1 MASDKRAS
9 RGQREVTLDTV
20 SPEMVS
26 REITYRRDRIHVRS
40 CGAGPPI
47 VLLRGFDVAFRDERF
62 VEQLARRHEVIV
74 PDHPGFGRSD
84 TPTWLRSIGDAAYFY
99 LDILTELSNGRPVH
113 LVGTSLGG
121 WLAAEIAVRDTSNIR
136 SLIQIGPAGVRKK
149 DTAIGDPFI
158 RSPEVSA
165 DAMFADRDRARELR
179 HPVDSDEQIDVH
191 LKNNIGLTRL
201 GWQPR
206 LASAE
211 LQRWLH
217 RIRVPTCLLW
227 GSFDR
232 IMPIEH
238 AQVWLD
244 SLDDARL
251 EVIDGAGHLPHIE
264 MPEKTAALIE
274 SFIRECPE

>member
-1 MASDKRAS
+1 MS
-9 RGQREVTLDTV
+9 RDV
-20 SPEMVS
+20 
-26 REITYRRDRIHVRS
+26 TYRRDRIHVRS
-40 CGAGPPI
+40 RGAGPPI
-47 VLLRGFDVAFRDERF
+47 VLLQGFDVALRDDRF
-62 VEQLARRHEVIV
+62 LEQLSQYHEVIV

-84 TPTWLRSIGDAAYFY
+84 SPTWLRNIGDVAYFY
-99 LDILTELSNGRPVH
+99 LEILPELSGGRPVH
-113 LVGTSLGG
+113 LMGASLGG

-136 SLIQIGPAGVRKK
+136 SLIQISPAGVRKK

-165 DAMFADRDRARELR
+165 DVMFADRDRARDLR
-179 HPVDSDEQIDVH
+179 RPIDSDEQIDVH
-191 LKNNIGLTRL
+191 LKNSIGLARL

-264 MPEKTAALIE
+264 MPEKTAAVIA
-274 SFIRECPE
+274 SFIRECPQ

>member
-1 MASDKRAS
+1 
-9 RGQREVTLDTV
+9 VDTV
-20 SPEMVS
+20 S
-26 REITYRRDRIHVRS
+26 RDITYRNDRIRVRS
-40 CGAGPPI
+40 RGSGPPI
-47 VLLRGFDVAFRDERF
+47 VLLQGFDVAFRDDTFIDE
-62 VEQLARRHEVIV
+62 LSRRHQVIV

-84 TPTWLRSIGDAAYFY
+84 SPVWFRHIGDVAYFY
-99 LDILTELSNGRPVH
+99 LDVLAELSGGRPVH
-113 LVGTSLGG
+113 LVGASLGG

-149 DTAIGDPFI
+149 DAAIGDPFI

-165 DAMFADRDRARELR
+165 EGMFADRDRARELR
-179 HPVDSDEQIDVH
+179 RPIDSDEQIDVH
-191 LKNNIGLTRL
+191 LKNSIGLARL

-227 GSFDR
+227 GSADR

-238 AQVWLD
+238 SQVWLE
-244 SLDDARL
+244 SLDDVRL
-251 EVIDGAGHLPHIE
+251 EIIDGAGHLPHIE
-264 MPEKTAALIE
+264 APEKTASVIA